1 MGRHHVHLSKD
12 METAARVGGRR
23 GRPVVLVVEAARM
36 ASHGHRFYETGNG
49 VWLVGRR
56 AAGLPVAGA
65 RP

>member
-12 METAARVGGRR
+12 WETAARVGGRR
-23 GRPVVLVVEAARM
+23 GRPVVLVVQAARM

-49 VWLVGRR
+49 VWLVDAVPPGY
-56 AAGLPVAGA
+56 LSAGA